1 MTRRKESLFL
11 EKHIVLTFDICSS
24 TDILEDLHRTEN
36 IKEWRNFIIWIKQYL
51 TKKSKTEDFMLYK
64 FTGDGWILLFDFDY
78 PGEDLI
84 DFLENFCDAYHM
96 RLKNKILNILETP
109 PDVIGLTFGMDR
121 GTLVKILMNKRNEYV
136 GRAINVACRLQ
147 GAIKDKDSAPQY
159 KILMTNH
166 LYNFLKD
173 DLSDHRCVK
182 AKRKLRN
189 IAGDK
194 VVRCRKI
201 FLSMSK
207 SSR

>member
-1 MTRRKESLFL
+1 MTRRKDSLFI

-36 IKEWRNFIIWIKQYL
+36 IKEWRDFIIWIKQYL
-51 TKKSKTEDFMLYK
+51 TKKSKTEDFILYK
-64 FTGDGWILLFDFDY
+64 FTGDGWILLFDFNY
-78 PGEDLI
+78 LGEDLI
-84 DFLENFCDAYHM
+84 DFLEDFCDEFHS
-96 RLKNKILNILETP
+96 RLKTKILDILETP

-121 GTLVKILMNKRNEYV
+121 GTLVKIRMNKIDEYV

-173 DLSDHRCVK
+173 DLLDYRCVD

-194 VVRCRKI
+194 VVRCKKI
-201 FLSMSK
+201 FLGLSK
-207 SSR
+207 SK